1 MGDRRRTLVTV
12 WLTTALVLGG
22 LLVVAQVTRGPLDD
36 PDQAHQRPGFLDAG
50 HLPTDAPAALLDG
63 VTGRPSV
70 AFFVRPSELDDLCA
84 ALLLASPI
92 ALDAVVVVVTDRDVA
107 GCDGLPVLIDTG
119 ARLAENTGLRAP
131 ADGGY
136 PVGYAVIDEQDRIR
150 YRTLDPGV
158 AGRLDEVETIVGA
171 VR

>member
-22 LLVVAQVTRGPLDD
+22 LLVVAEVTRGRLDD

-50 HLPTDAPAALLDG
+50 DLPIDAPAALLDG
-63 VTGRPSV
+63 VPGRPSV

-84 ALLLASPI
+84 ALPASPI
-92 ALDAVVVVVTDRDVA
+92 ALDAVVVVVTGRDVA
-107 GCDGLPVLIDTG
+107 GCGGLPVLIDAG
-119 ARLAENTGLRAP
+119 GRLAEDTGLRPP

-150 YRTLDPGV
+150 YRTLDPGL

-171 VR
+171 LR

>member
-1 MGDRRRTLVTV
+1 MGDRSRTLVTV
-12 WLTTALVLGG
+12 WLSTALVLGG
-22 LLVVAQVTRGPLDD
+22 LLVVAQVTQGPLDD

-70 AFFVRPSELDDLCA
+70 AFFVRSSEFDDLCA
-84 ALLLASPI
+84 ALPASPI
-92 ALDAVVVVVTDRDVA
+92 DLDAVVVVATDRNVA
-107 GCDGLPVLIDTG
+107 GCDGLAVLIDTDG
-119 ARLAENTGLRAP
+119 RLAENTGLRAP